1 MDEKWLNDFA
11 EKLKVLGHPARLKMV
26 IGLMENE
33 CNVSKICDGLK
44 IPQATTSQHIA
55 LLKSKGILEGRRE
68 GTTICYKLCD
78 DAIAE
83 MLKRLIEVTGFEVD
97 CK

>member
-1 MDEKWLNDFA
+1 MDEKWLNEFA

-44 IPQATTSQHIA
+44 IPQATTSQHIS
-55 LLKSKGILEGRRE
+55 LLKSKGILEGRRD
-68 GTTICYKLCD
+68 GTTICYKLAD
-78 DAIAE
+78 EAIE
-83 MLKRLIEVTGFEVD
+83 GMLKKLLEITGFEID

>member
-1 MDEKWLNDFA
+1 MDEKWINEFA

-33 CNVSKICDGLK
+33 CNVNKICDGLK
-44 IPQATTSQHIA
+44 IPQPTASQHIS
-55 LLKSKGILEGRRE
+55 LLKSRGILEGRRE
-68 GTTICYKLCD
+68 GTTICYKLAD
-78 DAIAE
+78 EAIKG
-83 MLKRLIEVTGFEVD
+83 MLKKLLEITGFNID

>member
-1 MDEKWLNDFA
+1 
-11 EKLKVLGHPARLKMV
+11 
-26 IGLMENE
+26 
-33 CNVSKICDGLK
+33 
-44 IPQATTSQHIA
+44 
-55 LLKSKGILEGRRE
+55 LKSKGILEGRRE